1 MRTPIAY
8 TFIFNLM
15 IIFILIVFAF
25 MAGTM
30 SYYKAFKVNNRIVH
44 SIEKFEGFNSDSQLE
59 IEIFLGSM
67 SYKSGG
73 KRCAETYKGMT
84 LVHEGVTYSYCIYI
98 DLENPKSGEYYN
110 YGVLTYMSIDFPLL
124 NVVNFPVFTRT
135 NEIYKFTNT

>member
-44 SIEKFEGFNSDSQLE
+44 SIEKFEGFNE
-59 IEIFLGSM
+59 NWYIF
-67 SYKSGG
+67 GG
-73 KRCAETYKGMT
+73 IKPFAPTTIGRKKDKHCA
-84 LVHEGVTYSYCIYI
+84 LAGVKK
-98 DLENPKSGEYYN
+98 NK
-110 YGVLTYMSIDFPLL
+110 
-124 NVVNFPVFTRT
+124 
-135 NEIYKFTNT
+135 NT

>member
-1 MRTPIAY
+1 
-8 TFIFNLM
+8 
-15 IIFILIVFAF
+15 

-98 DLENPKSGEYYN
+98 IQACFKFSYKPYKLGRFSK
-110 YGVLTYMSIDFPLL
+110 
-124 NVVNFPVFTRT
+124 R
-135 NEIYKFTNT
+135 IY